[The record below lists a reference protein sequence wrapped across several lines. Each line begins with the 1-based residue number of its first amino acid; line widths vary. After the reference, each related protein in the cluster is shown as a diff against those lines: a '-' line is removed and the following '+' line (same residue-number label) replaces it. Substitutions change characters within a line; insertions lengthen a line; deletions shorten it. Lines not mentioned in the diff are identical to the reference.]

1 MSQKVITLKINIY
14 SFITNEREKKYK
26 LKKITF
32 SQYTGNIFYLIWHE
46 KKKWFINDSITW
58 FFHPV
63 KKKFFTER
71 LS

>member
-32 SQYTGNIFYLIWHE
+32 SQYTGNIFYLI
-46 KKKWFINDSITW
+46 
-58 FFHPV
+58 
-63 KKKFFTER
+63 
-71 LS
+71 